1 MHVPQIRVGVLIFTT
16 VSLNGLFADGEVG
29 RAQKEICYS
38 YFERGRA
45 EKCIWLFQKET
56 TKNATNTR
64 QMMPAI

>member
-1 MHVPQIRVGVLIFTT
+1 MHVPQIRVGILIFTT
-16 VSLNGLFADGEVG
+16 VLLDLFEDGEVG

-38 YFERGRA
+38 YFGRGRA
-45 EKCIWLFQKET
+45 EKCIWLLQKGT